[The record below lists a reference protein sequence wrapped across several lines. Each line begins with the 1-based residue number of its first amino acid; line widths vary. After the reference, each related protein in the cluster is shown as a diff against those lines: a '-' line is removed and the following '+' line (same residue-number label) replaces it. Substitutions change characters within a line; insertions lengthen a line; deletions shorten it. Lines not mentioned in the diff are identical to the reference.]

1 MFAFPAPSPAPT
13 PALFTAPLTGAFPA
27 PIPGAPPLPPIAL
40 AGPTASGKT
49 AAALAIARRWPTE
62 IISVDSALVY
72 RGMDIGTA
80 KPSAAELAA
89 APHHLIDIRDP
100 LNAYSA
106 AEFVQD
112 AQRLIQAIQARGRLP
127 LLVGGTML
135 YFKALFDGLDDMPPA
150 DPAIRAVIAEEAAAQ
165 GWPALH
171 AALALLD
178 PVTAARLEPN
188 DSQRIS
194 RALEVFRVSGQ
205 PLSFFHQRK
214 AAHSADGADNA
225 DGAGNAGTAA
235 PAPHAM
241 PLISLEP
248 ADRAWLHARIA
259 QRFDAMLAA
268 GFIDEVKTLRQ
279 RGDLHADLPS
289 MRCVGYRQ
297 AWEALDAQEALETAA
312 AGGTV
317 AATMKAAATATTADE
332 TAAISSRDK
341 PRKPHGKPAPTALSE
356 LRDKGIFATRQLA
369 KRQITWLRSMPQRD
383 VVACDAPDALAQV
396 LARVQAHIDTSAKA
410 AA

>member
-1 MFAFPAPSPAPT
+1 
-13 PALFTAPLTGAFPA
+13 
-27 PIPGAPPLPPIAL
+27 
-40 AGPTASGKT
+40 
-49 AAALAIARRWPTE
+49 
-62 IISVDSALVY
+62 
-72 RGMDIGTA
+72 MDIGTA

-112 AQRLIQAIQARGRLP
+112 AQQLIQEIQARGKLP

-171 AALALLD
+171 AALALVD
-178 PVTAARLEPN
+178 PVTAARLAPN

-194 RALEVFRVSGQ
+194 RALEVFRASGQ

-214 AAHSADGADNA
+214 AAHSAGGAIGVVGA

-235 PAPHAM
+235 PAPDAM

-248 ADRAWLHARIA
+248 LDRAWLHERIA

-297 AWEALDAQEALETAA
+297 AWEALDAQDALETAA
-312 AGGTV
+312 AGKTV
-317 AATMKAAATATTADE
+317 AAAINAAAAEAAE
-332 TAAISSRDK
+332 TAPATQTRDK
-341 PRKPHGKPAPTALSE
+341 PGKPHGKPVPTALSE

-369 KRQITWLRSMPQRD
+369 KRQITWLRAMPQRK

-396 LARVQAHIDTSAKA
+396 LARVQAHIDSSAPA